1 MKKIYTTFIYC
12 FQVFQIR
19 ITVYSIIYDS
29 GKYCHLLQ
37 PWTLFPKVKRGKQ
50 LEQTP
55 TKSKWFY
62 RVESSKSSPISN
74 LKRVHYAKVL
84 IIHEKHL
91 RLDFC
96 HINLNSA
103 SVTTESCF
111 VHSVRMTEMR
121 YTVPVGH
128 DEY

>member
-1 MKKIYTTFIYC
+1 MPSTSTMN
-12 FQVFQIR
+12 
-19 ITVYSIIYDS
+19 
-29 GKYCHLLQ
+29 
-37 PWTLFPKVKRGKQ
+37 TLSKSQKGQ
-50 LEQTP
+50 TGEQTP

-62 RVESSKSSPISN
+62 SVENSKSSPISN

-84 IIHEKHL
+84 NIHEKHL

-96 HINLNSA
+96 HININSA

>member
-1 MKKIYTTFIYC
+1 MILVSIAIYINHEHS
-12 FQVFQIR
+12 FQRSKGQ
-19 ITVYSIIYDS
+19 T
-29 GKYCHLLQ
+29 G
-37 PWTLFPKVKRGKQ
+37 
-50 LEQTP
+50 EQTP

-84 IIHEKHL
+84 NIHEKHL

-111 VHSVRMTEMR
+111 VHSVRMTKMR

>member
-1 MKKIYTTFIYC
+1 MPSSSTMN
-12 FQVFQIR
+12 
-19 ITVYSIIYDS
+19 
-29 GKYCHLLQ
+29 
-37 PWTLFPKVKRGKQ
+37 TLSKSQKGQ
-50 LEQTP
+50 TGEQTP

-111 VHSVRMTEMR
+111 VHSVRSNDW
-121 YTVPVGH
+121 
-128 DEY
+128 DEVYSTSRT